1 MEIYKYQVDK
11 VFIKEKVM
19 EQNKEV
25 NLNWLIYLGA
35 CYVHGWE
42 VSKEGYDAFM
52 DQIERGFR
60 NFDGTLYSKED

>member
-1 MEIYKYQVDK
+1 
-11 VFIKEKVM
+11 M

-35 CYVHGWE
+35 CHVHGWE

-60 NFDGTLYSKED
+60 NFDGKLYSKED

>member
-1 MEIYKYQVDK
+1 
-11 VFIKEKVM
+11 M

-25 NLNWLIYLGA
+25 NLNCLIYLGA

-42 VSKEGYDAFM
+42 VSIEGYDAFM